1 MTIAESKPRIP
12 TKFVPE
18 NYKIVDGIMID
29 MDLEEYPAEDLFEDG
44 ELTEREVE
52 EKIVNEW
59 YDGKIVLM
67 RRRYNGSM

>member
-1 MTIAESKPRIP
+1 MTIAESKLRIP

-18 NYKIVDGIMID
+18 NYKMVDGIMID

-52 EKIVNEW
+52 EKIIDEW

-67 RRRYNGSM
+67 RRKYNGSM

>member
-18 NYKIVDGIMID
+18 NYKMVDGVMMD

-44 ELTEREVE
+44 ELTSDKVE
-52 EKIVNEW
+52 EKIIDEW